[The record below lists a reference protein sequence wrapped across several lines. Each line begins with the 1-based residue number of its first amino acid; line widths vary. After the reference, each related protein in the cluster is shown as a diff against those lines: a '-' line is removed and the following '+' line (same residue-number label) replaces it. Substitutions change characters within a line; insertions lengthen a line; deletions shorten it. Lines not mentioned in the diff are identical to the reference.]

1 MLEFA
6 NGGDLIK
13 IIENGGECAY
23 YVGGCVRDYMLGK
36 SGGDVDIA
44 TSASPQKVVELMHE
58 NSVAVYETGI
68 QHGTVTAVYKGAH
81 YEITT
86 FRTDGEYNDF
96 RRPESVNF
104 VKSIEEDLS
113 RRDFT
118 VNAMACSL
126 SGEIIDLYGGKKDI
140 ENKIIRTVGDADKRF
155 SEDALRI
162 MRALRFASVLG
173 FEIESNTEK
182 ALFRN
187 KELLLNVS
195 AERIYNE
202 LSKFLCGDN
211 VLSVLDKY
219 RDIIGVVIPELVP
232 CFECVQNTPWHIY
245 NVYEHIIN
253 AVAYSK
259 PNPDLRLTMLLHD
272 IGKPAVKKTDENGRD
287 HFKTHAQAGAEIAE
301 KVLKRFKVSTKTLKH
316 IITLV
321 KYHQSVQNVGKI
333 NIKRWFNLI
342 SPENTF
348 DLLDVRI
355 ADLKAHNPEKVQ
367 HEIVILENMK
377 TQAREILERGEP
389 YRICDLDV
397 NGNDL
402 KSLGFSGRQVGEKLG
417 QILDKVI
424 DGVLQNEKDEIM
436 DYIKTADG
444 E

>member
-13 IIENGGECAY
+13 IIENSGESAY
-23 YVGGCVRDYMLGK
+23 YVGGCVRDYMLK
-36 SGGDVDIA
+36 KNGGDVDIA
-44 TSASPQKVVELMHE
+44 TSASPQKVVDLMRK

-86 FRTDGEYNDF
+86 FRTDGEYSDF
-96 RRPESVNF
+96 RRPETVNF
-104 VKSIEEDLS
+104 VKSIDEDLR

-162 MRALRFASVLG
+162 MRALRFSSVLG

-195 AERIYNE
+195 AERIYAE
-202 LSKFLCGDN
+202 LVKLLCGEN
-211 VLSVLDKY
+211 VLTVLDKY

-232 CFECVQNTPWHIY
+232 CFDCEQNTPWHVY
-245 NVYEHIIN
+245 NVYEHIIS
-253 AVAYSK
+253 AVVFSK
-259 PNPDLRLTMLLHD
+259 PDPEIRLTMLLHD
-272 IGKPAVKKTDENGRD
+272 IGKPVVKKTDENGQD

-301 KVLKRFKVSTKTLKH
+301 KILRRLKVSTKTLKH
-316 IITLV
+316 ITTLV

-333 NIKRWFNLI
+333 NLKRWFNLI

-367 HEIVILENMK
+367 REIGILENMK

-389 YRICDLDV
+389 YKISDLAV

-402 KSLGFSGRQVGEKLG
+402 KSLGYSGSEIGDKLNL
-417 QILDKVI
+417 ILDKVI
-424 DGVLQNEKDEIM
+424 DGELQNNKENII
-436 DYIKTADG
+436 DYIKTADRR
-444 E
+444 